1 MPLNLLFQVEK
12 AFLRAFYGDCGFSQ
26 FSLLTQ
32 LHHYNYIS
40 YMKKLDF
47 VNGFFVLATGFFL
60 AAPVNAQTTDA
71 ELLKHPEFTSSN
83 YLVYPEP
90 VNIKYTKV
98 PAGYKPFYISHY
110 GRHGSRYHHDS
121 EEYKYL
127 YKTLSKADSA
137 GKLTELG
144 KQALAY
150 AKVLATDAAP
160 RKGDLTQ
167 VGARQHEGIANRMY
181 KNFGDVFKD
190 WKVVGKKITP
200 HVKAYASTSGRCI
213 VSMTAFMGEL
223 RSLNPKIKPELISG
237 KSYMKFISA
246 FDWGKLDYSKVKTYT
261 DESDKLWQQVNPQP
275 FLKKLFN
282 DSNYVVKDIEADK
295 FYNRFFEIAT
305 SLQGMDKPLLDDIA
319 ANAKVPADSFVNLF
333 TTEEKIARWKAQNA
347 WWYSLEGTSPLI
359 NRPDGLK
366 FAAPTLQNIIDEAD
380 EAIAVDT
387 ARNPAMP
394 IAATLRFGHDATL
407 LPLAALMQ
415 LPVANAKVSDI
426 SKLHEQWND
435 FRIIPM
441 AANLQIVFYKAPN
454 KPILVKVLYNEIE
467 QTLPV
472 PCGSASSPTLT
483 KNCPAAPY
491 YRWDDVRDFYS
502 ALLDT
507 LKK

>member
-1 MPLNLLFQVEK
+1 
-12 AFLRAFYGDCGFSQ
+12 
-26 FSLLTQ
+26 
-32 LHHYNYIS
+32 
-40 YMKKLDF
+40 MKKLDF
-47 VNGFFVLATGFFL
+47 AKGFFVLSTIFL
-60 AAPVNAQTTDA
+60 LSAPADAQTNDA

-121 EEYKYL
+121 DEYKYL

-144 KQALAY
+144 KQTLAY
-150 AKVLATDAAP
+150 AKVLATKAAP

-167 VGARQHEGIANRMY
+167 VGVAQHEGIANRMY

-190 WKVVGKKITP
+190 WKVGGKKVTP
-200 HVKAYASTSGRCI
+200 HVKSYASTSGRCI
-213 VSMTAFMGEL
+213 VSMAAFIGEL
-223 RSLNPKIKPELISG
+223 RSLHPKIKPELVSG

-261 DESDKLWQQVNPQP
+261 DESDKLWKNVNPQP

-282 DSNYVVKDIEADK
+282 DSNYVVNNIEADK
-295 FYNRFFEIAT
+295 FYNNFFEIAT
-305 SLQGMDKPLLDDIA
+305 SIQGMDKPLLDEIA

-333 TTEEKIARWKAQNA
+333 TTEEKITRWKAQNA

-359 NRPDGLK
+359 NRPDGLN
-366 FAAPTLQNIIDEAD
+366 FAKPTLQNIIEEAD
-380 EAIAVDT
+380 EAIAIDT
-387 ARNPAMP
+387 TINARGKSAGEKSEMRATSEIQAAP

-415 LPVANAKVSDI
+415 LPVANAKVSDL

-441 AANLQIVFYKAPN
+441 AANLQMIFYKAAG
-454 KPILVKVLYNEIE
+454 KPVLVKILYNEIE
-467 QTLPV
+467 QTLAV
-472 PCGSASSPTLT
+472 PCGTSDERLET
-483 KNCPAAPY
+483 KDERTIIKVSQNCPAAPY
-491 YRWDDVRDFYS
+491 YRWDDIRNFYND
-502 ALLDT
+502 L

>member
-1 MPLNLLFQVEK
+1 
-12 AFLRAFYGDCGFSQ
+12 
-26 FSLLTQ
+26 
-32 LHHYNYIS
+32 
-40 YMKKLDF
+40 MKKLDF
-47 VNGFFVLATGFFL
+47 AKGIFVLAAGFFL
-60 AAPVNAQTTDA
+60 TATVNAQVSDE
-71 ELLKHPEFTSSN
+71 ELAKHPEFTSSN
-83 YLVYPEP
+83 YLAYPEP
-90 VNIKYTKV
+90 ANIRYTKA

-121 EEYKYL
+121 DEYKYL

-137 GKLTELG
+137 GKLTETG

-150 AKVLATDAAP
+150 AKVLATEAAP

-167 VGARQHEGIANRMY
+167 VGVKQHEGIANRMH
-181 KNFGDVFKD
+181 KNFGEIFKD
-190 WKVVGKKITP
+190 WNVGGKKVTP

-213 VSMTAFMGEL
+213 VSMAAFIGEL

-275 FLKKLFN
+275 FLKKIFA
-282 DSNYVVKDIEADK
+282 DSSYVAKNIEADK

-305 SLQGMDKPLLDDIA
+305 SLQGMDKPLLDKIDQA
-319 ANAKVPADSFVNLF
+319 AQVPADSFVNLF
-333 TTEEKIARWKAQNA
+333 TTEEKIIRWKAQNA

-359 NRPDGLK
+359 NRPDGLN
-366 FAAPTLQNIIDEAD
+366 FAKPTLQNILEEAD

-387 ARNPAMP
+387 ARSPAGSGSITP

-415 LPVANAKVSDI
+415 LPIANAKVSDL

-441 AANLQIVFYKAPN
+441 AANLQMVFYKANN
-454 KPILVKVLYNEIE
+454 KPVLVKILYNEIE

-472 PCGSASSPTLT
+472 PCGMTDERRETRDERTNQKVSQ
-483 KNCPAAPY
+483 NCPAAPY
-491 YRWDDVRDFYS
+491 YRWDDIRNFYS
-502 ALLDT
+502 ALI
-507 LKK
+507 KN

>member
-1 MPLNLLFQVEK
+1 
-12 AFLRAFYGDCGFSQ
+12 
-26 FSLLTQ
+26 
-32 LHHYNYIS
+32 
-40 YMKKLDF
+40 MKKMDF
-47 VNGFFVLATGFFL
+47 AKGFFVLAAGFLFS
-60 AAPVNAQTTDA
+60 APVSAQTNDA

-90 VNIKYTKV
+90 VNTKYAKV

-121 EEYKYL
+121 DEYRFL

-150 AKVLATDAAP
+150 AKVLATEAAP

-167 VGARQHEGIANRMY
+167 VGVKQHEGIANRMY
-181 KNFGDVFKD
+181 KNFGEVFKD
-190 WKVVGKKITP
+190 WNVGGKKVTP
-200 HVKAYASTSGRCI
+200 HVKSYASTSGRCI
-213 VSMTAFMGEL
+213 VSMAAFIGEL
-223 RSLNPKIKPELISG
+223 RSLHPKIKPELISG

-282 DSNYVVKDIEADK
+282 DSNYVAKNIEADK

-305 SLQGMDKPLLDDIA
+305 SLQGMDKPLLDEIA
-319 ANAKVPADSFVNLF
+319 QAAKVPADSFVNLF
-333 TTEEKIARWKAQNA
+333 TTEEKITRWKAQNA

-359 NRPDGLK
+359 NRPDGLN
-366 FAAPTLQNIIDEAD
+366 FAKPTLQNIIEEAD
-380 EAIAVDT
+380 EAIAIDT
-387 ARNPAMP
+387 TINARGKSAGEKSEMRATLEKQATP

-415 LPVANAKVSDI
+415 LPVANAKVSDL

-441 AANLQIVFYKAPN
+441 AANLQMIFYKAAG
-454 KPILVKVLYNEIE
+454 KPVLVKILYNEIE

-472 PCGSASSPTLT
+472 PCGTSNERLET
-483 KNCPAAPY
+483 KDERTILKVSQNCPAAPY
-491 YRWDDVRDFYS
+491 YRWDDIRNFYND
-502 ALLDT
+502 LLQ
-507 LKK
+507 K

>member
-1 MPLNLLFQVEK
+1 
-12 AFLRAFYGDCGFSQ
+12 
-26 FSLLTQ
+26 
-32 LHHYNYIS
+32 
-40 YMKKLDF
+40 MKKLDF
-47 VNGFFVLATGFFL
+47 AKGFFVLSTIFL
-60 AAPVNAQTTDA
+60 LSAPADAQTNDA

-121 EEYKYL
+121 DEYRFL

-144 KQALAY
+144 KQTLAY
-150 AKVLATDAAP
+150 AKVLATKAAP

-167 VGARQHEGIANRMY
+167 VGVAQHEGIANRMY
-181 KNFGDVFKD
+181 RNFGDVFKD
-190 WKVVGKKITP
+190 WKVGGKKVTP
-200 HVKAYASTSGRCI
+200 HVKSYASTSGRCI
-213 VSMTAFMGEL
+213 VSMAAFIGEL
-223 RSLNPKIKPELISG
+223 RSLNPKIKPELVSG

-261 DESDKLWQQVNPQP
+261 DESDKLWKNVNPQP

-282 DSNYVVKDIEADK
+282 DSNYVVNNIEADK
-295 FYNRFFEIAT
+295 FYNNFFEIAT
-305 SLQGMDKPLLDDIA
+305 SLQGMDKPLLDEIA

-333 TTEEKIARWKAQNA
+333 TTEEKITRWKAQNA

-359 NRPDGLK
+359 NRPDGLN
-366 FAAPTLQNIIDEAD
+366 FAKPTLQNIIEEAD
-380 EAIAVDT
+380 EAIAIDT
-387 ARNPAMP
+387 TINARGKSAGEKSEMRANSEMQAAP

-415 LPVANAKVSDI
+415 LPVANAKVSDL

-441 AANLQIVFYKAPN
+441 AANLQMIFYKAAG
-454 KPILVKVLYNEIE
+454 KPVLVKILYNEIE
-467 QTLPV
+467 QTLAV
-472 PCGSASSPTLT
+472 PCSTVGSSTLT
-483 KNCPAAPY
+483 NKCPAAPY
-491 YRWDDVRDFYS
+491 YRWDDIRNFYND
-502 ALLDT
+502 L

>member
-1 MPLNLLFQVEK
+1 
-12 AFLRAFYGDCGFSQ
+12 
-26 FSLLTQ
+26 
-32 LHHYNYIS
+32 
-40 YMKKLDF
+40 MKKMDF
-47 VNGFFVLATGFFL
+47 VKGFCVIAAGFFL
-60 AAPVNAQTTDA
+60 AAPLNAQTNDA
-71 ELLKHPEFTSSN
+71 ELAAHPEFTSSN

-110 GRHGSRYHHDS
+110 GRHGSRYHHDAD
-121 EEYKYL
+121 EYRYL
-127 YKTLSKADSA
+127 FEVLSKADSA
-137 GKLTELG
+137 QKLTETG

-167 VGARQHEGIANRMY
+167 VGVSQHEGIAKRMY
-181 KNFGDVFKD
+181 KNFAEVFKD
-190 WKVVGKKITP
+190 RKVTGKNVTP

-213 VSMTAFMGEL
+213 VSMAAFMGEL
-223 RSLNPKIKPELISG
+223 RAQNPKIKPELISG

-261 DESDKLWQQVNPQP
+261 DESDKLWKNVNPQP

-282 DSNYVVKDIEADK
+282 DSNYVVKNIEADK
-295 FYNRFFEIAT
+295 FYNRFFEITT
-305 SLQGMDKPLLDDIA
+305 SLQGMDKPLLDDITNA
-319 ANAKVPADSFVNLF
+319 AKVPADSFVNLF

-359 NRPDGLK
+359 NRPEGLN
-366 FAAPTLQNIIDEAD
+366 FAKPTLQNILDEAD
-380 EAIAVDT
+380 DAIAVDT
-387 ARNPAMP
+387 VRISPSTKP
-394 IAATLRFGHDATL
+394 IAATLRFGHDAAL

-415 LPVANAKVSDI
+415 LPIANAKVSDLT
-426 SKLHEQWND
+426 KLHEQWND

-441 AANLQIVFYKAPN
+441 AANLQIVFYKAAG
-454 KPILVKVLYNEIE
+454 KPVLVKVLYNEIE

-472 PCGSASSPTLT
+472 PCGITDERRKT
-483 KNCPAAPY
+483 KDERKCPAAPY
-491 YRWDDVRDFYS
+491 YRWDDVRSFYN
-502 ALLDT
+502 DI

>member
-1 MPLNLLFQVEK
+1 MKNL
-12 AFLRAFYGDCGFSQ
+12 
-26 FSLLTQ
+26 
-32 LHHYNYIS
+32 H
-40 YMKKLDF
+40 F
-47 VNGFFVLATGFFL
+47 VKSFFVIAAGFFL
-60 AAPVNAQTTDA
+60 ATSVNAQITDE
-71 ELLKHPEFTSSN
+71 ELAKHPEYTSSN

-110 GRHGSRYHHDS
+110 GRHGSRYHHDAD
-121 EEYKYL
+121 EYKYL

-150 AKVLATDAAP
+150 AKVLATKAAP
-160 RKGDLTQ
+160 QKGDLTQ
-167 VGARQHEGIANRMY
+167 VGVHQHEGIAKRMY
-181 KNFGDVFKD
+181 KNFPDVFKD
-190 WKVVGKKITP
+190 INVAGKKVTP

-213 VSMTAFMGEL
+213 VSMAAFMGEL
-223 RSLNPKIKPELISG
+223 RALNPKIKPELISG
-237 KSYMKFISA
+237 KSYMNFISA

-261 DESDKLWQQVNPQP
+261 DESDKLWKNVNPQP
-275 FLKKLFN
+275 FLKKLFA
-282 DSNYVVKDIEADK
+282 DSNYVVNNIEADK

-305 SLQGMDKPLLDDIA
+305 SLQGMDKPLLDEIA

-359 NRPDGLK
+359 NSPNGLD
-366 FAAPTLQNIIDEAD
+366 FAKPTLQNILDEAD
-380 EAIAVDT
+380 AAIAADT
-387 ARNPAMP
+387 VRGSVAP

-415 LPVANAKVSDI
+415 LPIANAKVSDL

-441 AANLQIVFYKAPN
+441 AANLQMVFYKAPK
-454 KPILVKVLYNEIE
+454 KPILVKILYNEIE
-467 QTLPV
+467 QMPGIELELQNSERKDAV
-472 PCGSASSPTLT
+472 KIAHG
-483 KNCPAAPY
+483 PY
-491 YRWDDVRDFYS
+491 YYWNDVREFYR
-502 ALLDT
+502 AILNNE
-507 LKK
+507 KAIRH

>member
-1 MPLNLLFQVEK
+1 MKNLYFAKSLFLI
-12 AFLRAFYGDCGFSQ
+12 AA
-26 FSLLTQ
+26 
-32 LHHYNYIS
+32 
-40 YMKKLDF
+40 
-47 VNGFFVLATGFFL
+47 GFFL
-60 AAPVNAQTTDA
+60 ASPINAQTTDE
-71 ELLKHPEFTSSN
+71 ELAKHPEFTSSN

-121 EEYKYL
+121 DEYKYL

-137 GKLTELG
+137 SKLTELG

-150 AKVLATDAAP
+150 AKVLATKAAP
-160 RKGDLTQ
+160 QKGDLTQ
-167 VGARQHEGIANRMY
+167 VGVHQHEGIAKRMY
-181 KNFGDVFKD
+181 KNFGEIFKD
-190 WKVVGKKITP
+190 WNVAGKKVTP

-213 VSMTAFMGEL
+213 VSMAAFIAEL
-223 RSLNPKIKPELISG
+223 RSQNPKISPELISG

-261 DESDKLWQQVNPQP
+261 DESDKLWKNVNPQP
-275 FLKKLFN
+275 FMKKLFN
-282 DSNYVVKDIEADK
+282 DSNYVVNNIEADK

-305 SLQGMDKPLLDDIA
+305 SLQGMDKPLLDEITEK
-319 ANAKVPADSFVNLF
+319 AKIPADSFVNLF
-333 TTEEKIARWKAQNA
+333 TTKEKIARWKAQNA

-359 NRPDGLK
+359 AKPDGLN
-366 FAAPTLQNIIDEAD
+366 FAKPTLQNILDEAD
-380 EAIAVDT
+380 EAIAIDT
-387 ARNPAMP
+387 AKVSVSGKNANSASSAKP
-394 IAATLRFGHDATL
+394 IAATLRFGHDAAL

-415 LPVANAKVSDI
+415 LPVASAKVSDL

-441 AANLQIVFYKAPN
+441 AANLQMIFYKAAG
-454 KPILVKVLYNEIE
+454 KPILVKILYNEIE

-472 PCGSASSPTLT
+472 PCGTGDERTNLKAPQ
-483 KNCPAAPY
+483 NCPAAPY
-491 YRWDDVRDFYS
+491 YRWDDVRAFYS
-502 ALLDT
+502 DL

>member
-1 MPLNLLFQVEK
+1 
-12 AFLRAFYGDCGFSQ
+12 
-26 FSLLTQ
+26 
-32 LHHYNYIS
+32 
-40 YMKKLDF
+40 MKKLDF
-47 VNGFFVLATGFFL
+47 AKGFFVLAAGFLFS
-60 AAPVNAQTTDA
+60 APVSAQTNDA

-121 EEYKYL
+121 DEYKYL

-137 GKLTELG
+137 GKLTETG

-150 AKVLATDAAP
+150 AKVLATEAAP

-167 VGARQHEGIANRMY
+167 VGVKQHEGIANRMY
-181 KNFGDVFKD
+181 KNFGEVFKD
-190 WKVVGKKITP
+190 WNVGGKKVTP
-200 HVKAYASTSGRCI
+200 YVKSYASTSGRCI
-213 VSMTAFMGEL
+213 VSMAAFIGEL

-275 FLKKLFN
+275 FLKKIFN
-282 DSNYVVKDIEADK
+282 DSNYVAKNIEADK

-305 SLQGMDKPLLDDIA
+305 SLQGMDKPLLDEIA
-319 ANAKVPADSFVNLF
+319 QAAKVPADSFVNLF
-333 TTEEKIARWKAQNA
+333 TTEEKITRWKAQNA

-359 NRPDGLK
+359 NRPDGLN
-366 FAAPTLQNIIDEAD
+366 FAKPTLQNIIEEAD

-387 ARNPAMP
+387 TINARGKSTSEKSGMRATSEKQATP

-415 LPVANAKVSDI
+415 LPVANAKVSDL

-441 AANLQIVFYKAPN
+441 AANLQMIFYKAAG
-454 KPILVKVLYNEIE
+454 KPVLVKILYNEIE

-472 PCGSASSPTLT
+472 PCGTSDERLET
-483 KNCPAAPY
+483 KDERTILKVSQNCPAAPY
-491 YRWDDVRDFYS
+491 YRWDDIRNFYND
-502 ALLDT
+502 LLQ
-507 LKK
+507 K

>member
-1 MPLNLLFQVEK
+1 
-12 AFLRAFYGDCGFSQ
+12 
-26 FSLLTQ
+26 
-32 LHHYNYIS
+32 
-40 YMKKLDF
+40 MKKLDF
-47 VNGFFVLATGFFL
+47 AKGFFVLAAGFLFS
-60 AAPVNAQTTDA
+60 APADAQTNDA

-121 EEYKYL
+121 DEYKYL

-144 KQALAY
+144 KQTLAY
-150 AKVLATDAAP
+150 AKVLATKAAP

-167 VGARQHEGIANRMY
+167 VGVAQHEGIANRMY
-181 KNFGDVFKD
+181 RNFGDVFKD
-190 WKVVGKKITP
+190 WKVGGKKVTP
-200 HVKAYASTSGRCI
+200 HVKSYASTSGRCI
-213 VSMTAFMGEL
+213 VSMAAFIGEL
-223 RSLNPKIKPELISG
+223 RSLNPKIKPELVSG

-275 FLKKLFN
+275 FLKKIFN
-282 DSNYVVKDIEADK
+282 DSNYVAKNIEADK

-305 SLQGMDKPLLDDIA
+305 SLQGMDKPLLDEIA

-333 TTEEKIARWKAQNA
+333 TTEEKITRWKAQNA

-359 NRPDGLK
+359 NRPDGLN
-366 FAAPTLQNIIDEAD
+366 FAKPTLQNIIEEAD
-380 EAIAVDT
+380 EAIAIDT
-387 ARNPAMP
+387 TINARGKSAGEKSEMRATSEIQAAP

-415 LPVANAKVSDI
+415 LPVANAKVSDL

-441 AANLQIVFYKAPN
+441 AANLQMIFYKAAG
-454 KPILVKVLYNEIE
+454 KPVLVKILYNEIE
-467 QTLPV
+467 QTLAV
-472 PCGSASSPTLT
+472 PCGTSDERLET
-483 KNCPAAPY
+483 KDERTILKVSQNCPAAPY
-491 YRWDDVRDFYS
+491 YRWDDIRNFYND
-502 ALLDT
+502 L